1 MSQNLHYNPNIMD
14 QLGGQNNIQQIS
26 QIPQMSQIQ
35 QPINQPPQPINQ
47 IPIQHSNMQQ
57 MPPQYVPTIN
67 TMSMSQ
73 QNNNIDPELIYKHQ
87 MNNNN
92 YNNIN
97 NNNINNNN
105 KSNYESLQET
115 FNTSEKSSMIKLCR
129 KPLIL
134 IILFMLLAHSKSA
147 MLTNHIPYINI
158 YNSSSFS
165 VLFIKGFILAAL
177 FLGIEKFI

>member
-14 QLGGQNNIQQIS
+14 QLGGQNNIQQIP
-26 QIPQMSQIQ
+26 QIP
-35 QPINQPPQPINQ
+35 QPINQPPQPVNQQ
-47 IPIQHSNMQQ
+47 IPIQHTNMQQ

-92 YNNIN
+92 YNNNYN
-97 NNNINNNN
+97 NNSNNN

-115 FNTSEKSSMIKLCR
+115 FNTGEKSSMIKLCR

-147 MLTNHIPYINI
+147 MLTNRIPYINI

-165 VLFIKGFILAAL
+165 VLFIKGFILSAL